1 MCITVTT
8 IILVNGIFFF
18 SDGDYLPKQETKRK
32 RRKDTRSRKDRRENK
47 KKRMQSNETDGV
59 GIEVFT

>member
-8 IILVNGIFFF
+8 IVLVNGIILWTFFF
-18 SDGDYLPKQETKRK
+18 SDGDYLPKQEAKRK

-47 KKRMQSNETDGV
+47 KKKDAE
-59 GIEVFT
+59 